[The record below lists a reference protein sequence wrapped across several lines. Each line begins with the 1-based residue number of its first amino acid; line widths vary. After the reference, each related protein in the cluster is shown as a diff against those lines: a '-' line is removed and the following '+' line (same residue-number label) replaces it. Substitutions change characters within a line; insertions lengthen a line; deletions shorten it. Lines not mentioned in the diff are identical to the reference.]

1 MPHVI
6 SSEPDAWIIRI
17 PRPRLMAPSFTRRII
32 GLWWRGWQSIAADL
46 GRRGIR

>member
-6 SSEPDAWIIRI
+6 SSEPGAWIVRI
-17 PRPRLMAPSFTRRII
+17 PRPRLVPSALSRIA
-32 GLWWRGWQSIAADL
+32 GLWWRGWQSITADL